1 MGMLHA
7 KNAGERL
14 SRDDMVR
21 SSAVLDFQ
29 KLGETYIRSTR
40 PFTGKTAR
48 FIDKLPLNFLY
59 IGLIHLALP
68 NAAIINLQRN
78 PVDTCYAIY
87 KQLFVDAY
95 PYSYDLEELARYYVA
110 YHQLME
116 HWNEVLP
123 GVIHTV
129 RYEDLVDDIE
139 TNTRQLLDVCGLEWQ
154 PECLK
159 FYENKE
165 ASTTA
170 STAQIRRP
178 VYKSS
183 VGKWREYEQQLQP
196 VVEILQKAGINV

>member
-1 MGMLHA
+1 L
-7 KNAGERL
+7 
-14 SRDDMVR
+14 VR
-21 SSAVLDFQ
+21 SSSSLDFRQ
-29 KLGETYIRSTR
+29 LGETYIKSTR
-40 PFTGKTAR
+40 PFTGNTPR

-59 IGLIHLALP
+59 IGLIRLALP
-68 NAAIINLQRN
+68 NATIINLQRN
-78 PVDTCYAIY
+78 PMDTCYAIY

-116 HWNEVLP
+116 HWRDVLP

-129 RYEDLVDDIE
+129 RYEEFVDDVE
-139 TNTRQLLDVCGLEWQ
+139 HHTRQLLEACGLEWQ

-183 VGKWREYEQQLQP
+183 VGKWREYEEQLQP
-196 VVEILQKAGINV
+196 VVRILKNAGIPLDD